1 MIAGPELWP
10 GAGRGDYVVAA
21 GRPYRRMAVYLH
33 ETGYA
38 NGIEFKE
45 KGDIRAFQGAL
56 EWVREGRA

>member
-1 MIAGPELWP
+1 M
-10 GAGRGDYVVAA
+10 VAA